1 MITDP
6 YPALEKGVNLLKK
19 PENSFA
25 TQAIL
30 SSELAGKSVEALW
43 IDSENQAS
51 TYQLQKHGNQQ
62 TLEKVNISRVF
73 TPLQHFK
80 IIQDLDK
87 HITKETEL
95 LCLSCPT
102 VLYKDMNSIEAEEVF
117 RETWNK
123 IIQMQEKHGLKIL
136 VTQNQSSRKTD
147 LSLPIIRDTDQE
159 IKLKQTKEG
168 WKFQSE
174 NYEQLIYHSQ
184 KSVQTTMKYWNKQ
197 RNSQVRERQVK
208 QVKNQHHG

>member
-1 MITDP
+1 M
-6 YPALEKGVNLLKK
+6 KK

-30 SSELAGKSVEALW
+30 SSELAGKDVEALW

-62 TLEKVNISRVF
+62 ILEKVKISRVF

-80 IIQDLDK
+80 IIKDLDK
-87 HITKETEL
+87 HITQKTEL
-95 LCLSCPT
+95 LCLSSPT
-102 VLYKDMNSIEAEEVF
+102 LLYKDMNSIEAEEVF
-117 RETWNK
+117 HETWDK
-123 IIQMQEKHGLKIL
+123 INQIQQKHGLKVL
-136 VTQNQSSRKTD
+136 VTQSPGVRKTD
-147 LSLPIIRDTDQE
+147 LSLPILRDIDQE

-174 NYEQLIYHSQ
+174 NYEQLVYHDQ
-184 KSVQTTMKYWNKQ
+184 KSVQTTMTYWKK
-197 RNSQVRERQVK
+197 RKHSKVRERQVK
-208 QVKNQHHG
+208 EVKNQ